1 MYSLAVQPII
11 KPIIRNKMVRNEP
24 NTKLTANI
32 FLTPGCLDRKF
43 KVNIYFPSQKANH
56 LFKHNVKWS
65 CFLSLTSIEQEFNTT
80 IYVVFI
86 FIYVKT

>member
-11 KPIIRNKMVRNEP
+11 KPIMRNKIVRNEP
-24 NTKLTANI
+24 NTKLVANI
-32 FLTPGCLDRKF
+32 FLTPGCFDGKLKM
-43 KVNIYFPSQKANH
+43 NIYFPSQKANH
-56 LFKHNVKWS
+56 FFKHNVKWF
-65 CFLSLTSIEQEFNTT
+65 CLLSLTSIKQEFNTT